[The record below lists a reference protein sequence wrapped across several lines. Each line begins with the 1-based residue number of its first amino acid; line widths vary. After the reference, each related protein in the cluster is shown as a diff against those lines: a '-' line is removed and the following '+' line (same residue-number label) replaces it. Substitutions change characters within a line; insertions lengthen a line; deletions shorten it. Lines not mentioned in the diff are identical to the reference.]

1 MEYTEDF
8 LKKVTQTG
16 TLGYPVEKVINV
28 LDVNDPIKFTTDF
41 NDPKSLIGKAYQK
54 GIDLSDF
61 IIDSKLFE
69 MAKGG
74 DLKAIAK
81 YESRKSQRL
90 RIRK

>member
-1 MEYTEDF
+1 MEYGEDF

-28 LDVNDPIKFTTDF
+28 LDVEDSDKFIKDF
-41 NDPKSLIGKAYQK
+41 NNPKSAIGKAYQK

-74 DLKAIAK
+74 DLKAITK
-81 YESRKSQRL
+81 YEFRKSQRL